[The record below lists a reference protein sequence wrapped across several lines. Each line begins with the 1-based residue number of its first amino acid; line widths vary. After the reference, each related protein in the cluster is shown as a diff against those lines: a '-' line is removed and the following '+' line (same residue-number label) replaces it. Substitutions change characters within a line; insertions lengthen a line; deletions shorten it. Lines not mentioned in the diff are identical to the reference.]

1 MAGSTNI
8 HYEYLVVD
16 NGHVVEII
24 YRMPGDY
31 GNANAILL
39 DYTDTA
45 GNNIYDQDHVRY
57 HNYQAAINASKSSAD
72 VYDEYT
78 QKWNI
83 INTPTFSMKFQLP
96 FQCASNVLGYKGLDG
111 QLVVPHLIEDGQG
124 GQHLALWMHLDFIE
138 VGHKMKKSKILHL
151 GINSIMSKD
160 APQ

>member
-1 MAGSTNI
+1 
-8 HYEYLVVD
+8 
-16 NGHVVEII
+16 
-24 YRMPGDY
+24 
-31 GNANAILL
+31 
-39 DYTDTA
+39 
-45 GNNIYDQDHVRY
+45 
-57 HNYQAAINASKSSAD
+57 
-72 VYDEYT
+72 
-78 QKWNI
+78 
-83 INTPTFSMKFQLP
+83 MKLQLP